1 MKRIISVFALLL
13 ALACSGLSIA
23 EEESYQTAKQANLR
37 RKPDKSAVVI
47 DRLDPHT
54 RVEILDNLETGWEEY
69 THVRVIRSKKEGYIL
84 SDLLEPVPTPT
95 PSPTPTPVPT
105 PSPTPTA
112 TPVPTPTPTPEPT
125 PVPWPEGEKSDYR
138 TTKQANLRRKP
149 DRNSIL
155 LEDMGRGTPVRMLGT
170 IESDGQTW
178 AFVRTRRFNR
188 EGYVLMELLEPV
200 PERVEET
207 AKPAAETEQTP
218 GGPVAV
224 PTLPPRELLP
234 GETAYEEEHLFR
246 VLMQVNIRETPDG
259 ALLDRVGAG
268 THLRADAFVETETG
282 NQWVHVLAG
291 DHNLNG
297 YVQADLLK
305 QIRPVVPELVAEEA
319 VREKYPVVSLD
330 PVSDIKRDIPF
341 TYTDEELSR
350 YHTVSVNDRADI
362 VESIRERLYE
372 LGYFRKRNPGKLYT
386 ESTAEVISNFQ
397 RDCGLEPT
405 GEATSYTQALLF
417 DERMAAIAKEFAP
430 IQMDYLNNREQ
441 PIYIQRCEVGSWD
454 YYGAIQI
461 CVKNQTSSRLTAFG
475 LTVIPYLS
483 GGGLADP
490 AETFAEEAVKDY
502 HVRNISVPAGYG
514 YSDFEIEENA
524 DWEYTYPHYFT
535 VSRKI
540 YFSGAQVAVKWYRVG
555 GRTTY
560 VDDDQLV
567 YFPAGKLSTSMLI
580 RTLPVK
586 VTMEEH
592 QEAAKWDLGIVAH
605 YINPVW
611 QEHYDLPQGAYIASV
626 DGSSPAA
633 DAGLR
638 EGDVLVG
645 IGDQTILGAA
655 TLRKARG
662 QIKAGDSAVCVYW
675 RDGEYYTTEIIRPK
689 NSSAL
694 K

>member
-1 MKRIISVFALLL
+1 MKRLITVLALLL
-13 ALACSGLSIA
+13 ALACGSFALA
-23 EEESYQTAKQANLR
+23 EDFQTAKQANLR
-37 RKPDKSAVVI
+37 RKPDKASVVV

-54 RVEILDNLETGWEEY
+54 RVEILDNLESGWEEY
-69 THVRVIRSKKEGYIL
+69 THVRVLRSGREGYIL

-125 PVPWPEGEKSDYR
+125 PVPWPAEEKSDYR

-149 DRNSIL
+149 DRASVL
-155 LEDMGRGTPVRMLGT
+155 LEDMARGTPVRMLGT
-170 IESDGQTW
+170 IEADGDTW
-178 AFVRTRRFNR
+178 AYVRTRRFSR
-188 EGYVLMELLEPV
+188 EGYVLLELLEPV

-207 AKPAAETEQTP
+207 AKPEAVSP

-234 GETAYEEEHLFR
+234 GETAFEQEHLYR
-246 VLMQVNIRETPDG
+246 VLMQINIRETPDG
-259 ALLDRVGAG
+259 ALLDRVAAG
-268 THLRADAFVETETG
+268 THLRADTSVTSETG
-282 NQWVHVLAG
+282 ALWVHVLAG

-305 QIRPVVPELVAEEA
+305 QIRPVVPEEVGEEA
-319 VREKYPVVSLD
+319 VREKYPVISLD

-341 TYTDEELSR
+341 TYTDEELAR

-362 VESIRERLYE
+362 VEDIRARLYE
-372 LGYFRKRNPGKLYT
+372 LGYFRKQNPGKVYT
-386 ESTAEVISNFQ
+386 QSTADVISNFQ
-397 RDCGLEPT
+397 RDCGLDPT
-405 GEATSYTQALLF
+405 GEATPYTQALLF

-430 IQMDYLNNREQ
+430 VRLEYLNNREQ

-461 CVKNQTSSRLTAFG
+461 CVKNQTASRLTAFG
-475 LTVIPYLS
+475 LTIIPYLS
-483 GGGLADP
+483 GGSLADP
-490 AETFAEEAVKDY
+490 AETFAQEAVKDY

-555 GRTTY
+555 GKTTY

-567 YFPAGKLSTSMLI
+567 YFPAGKLSNSLRI
-580 RTLPVK
+580 HTLPIK
-586 VTMEEH
+586 VTAEEH
-592 QEAAKWDLGIVAH
+592 QEAAKWDLGVVAH

-611 QEHYDLPQGAYIASV
+611 QEHYSLPQGAYIASV
-626 DGSSPAA
+626 DGNSPAE

-638 EGDVLVG
+638 EGDVIVG

-662 QIKAGDSAVCVYW
+662 QIKAGESAVCVYW
-675 RDGEYYTTEIIRPK
+675 RDGVYYSTEIIRPK
-689 NSSAL
+689 ASSAL

>member
-1 MKRIISVFALLL
+1 MKRLITVLALLL
-13 ALACSGLSIA
+13 ALACGSFALA
-23 EEESYQTAKQANLR
+23 EDFQTAKQANLR
-37 RKPDKSAVVI
+37 RKPDKASVVV

-54 RVEILDNLETGWEEY
+54 RVEILDNLESGWEEY
-69 THVRVIRSKKEGYIL
+69 THVRVLRSGREGYIL

-125 PVPWPEGEKSDYR
+125 PVPWPAEERSDYR

-149 DRNSIL
+149 DRASVL
-155 LEDMGRGTPVRMLGT
+155 LEDM
-170 IESDGQTW
+170 
-178 AFVRTRRFNR
+178 A
-188 EGYVLMELLEPV
+188 
-200 PERVEET
+200 
-207 AKPAAETEQTP
+207 

-234 GETAYEEEHLFR
+234 GETAFEQEHLYR
-246 VLMQVNIRETPDG
+246 VLMQINIRETPDG
-259 ALLDRVGAG
+259 ALLDRVAAG
-268 THLRADAFVETETG
+268 THLRADTSVTSETG
-282 NQWVHVLAG
+282 ALWVHVLAG

-305 QIRPVVPELVAEEA
+305 QIRPVVPEEVGEEA
-319 VREKYPVVSLD
+319 VREKYPIISLD

-341 TYTDEELSR
+341 TYTDEELAR

-362 VESIRERLYE
+362 VEDIRARLYE
-372 LGYFRKRNPGKLYT
+372 LGYFRKQNPGKVYT
-386 ESTAEVISNFQ
+386 QSTADVISNFQ
-397 RDCGLEPT
+397 RDCGLDPT
-405 GEATSYTQALLF
+405 GEATPYTQALLF

-430 IQMDYLNNREQ
+430 VRLEYLNNREQ

-461 CVKNQTSSRLTAFG
+461 CVKNQTASRLTAFG

-483 GGGLADP
+483 GGSLADP
-490 AETFAEEAVKDY
+490 AETFAQEAIKDY

-555 GRTTY
+555 GKTTY

-567 YFPAGKLSTSMLI
+567 YFPAGKLSNSLRI
-580 RTLPVK
+580 HTLPIK
-586 VTMEEH
+586 VTAEEH
-592 QEAAKWDLGIVAH
+592 QEAAKWDLGVVAH

-611 QEHYDLPQGAYIASV
+611 QEHYSLPQGAYIASV
-626 DGSSPAA
+626 DGNSPAA

-638 EGDVLVG
+638 EGDVIVG

-662 QIKAGDSAVCVYW
+662 QIKAGESAVCVYW
-675 RDGEYYTTEIIRPK
+675 REGTYYTTEIIRPK
-689 NSSAL
+689 ASSAL